1 MPPVVSWRL
10 VSLHRIDSLI
20 GTFLDIMS
28 DILGTLLES
37 ATGLGCGLLGVFRSR
52 FRALLRVLASGF
64 RRRLSGVPG
73 LLRGFFRVL
82 GCGLGPLFGV
92 FRAVLAAPFT
102 SVPVDF

>member
-1 MPPVVSWRL
+1 VVNL
-10 VSLHRIDSLI
+10 DVVSLHRINSLI
-20 GTFLDIMS
+20 GTFLDVMS
-28 DILGTLLES
+28 HTLDAFLYG